1 LLIKRPS
8 GPKIV
13 IVVRPGSLPSKYIVR
28 SDKDDMSAM
37 PGFAMEISAK
47 GSSLSTTMAR
57 FIGTANGADA
67 EPRTTRNVSA
77 YDVIGILPIASD
89 RLATAAF
96 MNLSYFI
103 VTCLSDHAL
112 AETISRH

>member
-1 LLIKRPS
+1 
-8 GPKIV
+8 
-13 IVVRPGSLPSKYIVR
+13 
-28 SDKDDMSAM
+28 
-37 PGFAMEISAK
+37 
-47 GSSLSTTMAR
+47 MAR

-112 AETISRH
+112 AETIFRH